1 MNKEKATFK
10 DFILKS
16 VNNEKVDEPDAIAK
30 NLNVDKHLIRHLC
43 EELGDDGL
51 LDLEEVTSLES
62 GRTREYLLLPTN
74 KGIQFLNFEGGFIK
88 VYNNTVWNRRFTI
101 AKTVAATLNAL
112 AILIIA
118 ALGLYV
124 AYIR

>member
-1 MNKEKATFK
+1 MNREKATYK

-16 VNNEKVDEPDAIAK
+16 VNKEKVDQPDVIAK
-30 NLNVDKHLIRHLC
+30 NLNVDKHLIRYLC

-51 LDLEEVTSLES
+51 LDLTEVTSLES
-62 GRTREYLLLPTN
+62 GRTCEYLMLPTN
-74 KGIQFLNFEGGFIK
+74 KGIQFLNFDGGFIRE
-88 VYNNTVWNRRFTI
+88 YHNTVWNRRFTI

-118 ALGLYV
+118 ALSLYF